1 MTPSYTGLIAAVHTP
16 MRADGSLRIEQVDKQ
31 LAHLLNCGV
40 RAVFV
45 AGTTGESLSLTVEE
59 RMELAGRWAG
69 AARGTGLDVLVHVG
83 HNSLPAAKMLAAH
96 AMQHGAAG
104 IAAMAPCFFRPD
116 TVTRLVDYIGEIARA
131 ASALPLYY
139 YDIPLLTGVRLSMT
153 EFLAEGKKR
162 IPNLRGIKYTNDDL
176 EQFGECVRFDG
187 GAFDILF
194 GCDEVLLDGLQL
206 GARGAIGSSYN
217 YAAPLYERIIAHH
230 AAGDLEAAREKQDR
244 SVAMIDLI
252 AGYGYHAA
260 AKSVM
265 AMIGVDCG
273 PVRLPVAPM
282 PPERIPELR
291 RDLEEIGFFDWA
303 LPGKE

>member
-1 MTPSYTGLIAAVHTP
+1 LIAAVHTP
-16 MRADGSLRIEQVDKQ
+16 MRADGSLRIEQVDRQ
-31 LAHLLNCGV
+31 LAHLLKCGV

-45 AGTTGESLSLTVEE
+45 AGTTGEGLSLTVDE
-59 RMELAGRWAG
+59 RIELAGRWID

-83 HNSLPAAKMLAAH
+83 HNSLPAARALAAH
-96 AMQHGAAG
+96 AMRHRAAG
-104 IAAMAPCFFRPD
+104 IAAMAPCYFRPD
-116 TVTRLVDYIGEIARA
+116 TVTRLVDWLEEIAGA
-131 ASALPLYY
+131 APALPFYY
-139 YDIPLLTGVRLSMT
+139 YDIPILTGVSLSMT
-153 EFLAEGKKR
+153 EFLAEGQKR
-162 IPNLRGIKYTNDDL
+162 IPSLEGIKYTNDDL
-176 EQFGECVRFDG
+176 EQFGECVRFDEG
-187 GAFDILF
+187 VFDILF
-194 GCDEVLLDGLQL
+194 GCDEVLLDGLLL

-230 AAGDLEAAREKQDR
+230 AAGNLEAAREEQDR
-244 SVAMIDLI
+244 SAAMIDLI
-252 AGYGYHAA
+252 AGYGYQAA

-273 PVRLPVAPM
+273 PARLPVAPM